1 MRRIIGFSG
10 FSGISIAL
18 VLFTSIAPLA
28 QSGPRTPTVPELLA
42 AAGKYLA
49 EYDKKFSAV
58 VSEEQYDQTVSQAG
72 FRVPQRRTLKSDVVL
87 MNAEAAGWVSLRD
100 VYDVDGA
107 PVRDHTDRILKLMT
121 NPVPD
126 AYAQALRLAQEGA
139 RFNLGAVSRT
149 INVPSTALLF
159 LRGDFQSRSTFSF
172 EGLKTLDRIAV
183 AELAFKEESKPRV
196 IRNPADAA
204 AEGHVWLEPDSGR
217 IVQTELSLKFEK
229 GSSAK
234 ITVRYANEPKIN
246 LWVPVRMDELY
257 VIAAG
262 QTITGRA
269 DYRNFRTFTVDVA
282 TIIK

>member
-1 MRRIIGFSG
+1 MRRIIGIG
-10 FSGISIAL
+10 GIGIAVVL
-18 VLFTSIAPLA
+18 VTTIAPFA
-28 QSGPRTPTVPELLA
+28 QSRPNTPTVPELLA
-42 AAGKYLA
+42 VAGKYLT

-58 VSEEQYDQTVSQAG
+58 VSEEQYDQTAAQAG
-72 FRVPQRRTLKSDVVL
+72 FRVPQRRTLKSDVIL

-100 VYDVDGA
+100 VYEVDGS
-107 PVRDHTDRILKLMT
+107 PVRDHTDRILSLLT

-159 LRGDFQSRSTFSF
+159 LRTDFQKRSTFAF
-172 EGLKTLDRIAV
+172 DGMKTIDKIPV
-183 AELAFKEESKPRV
+183 AEIAFKEESMPRV

-217 IVQTELSLKFEK
+217 IIQTELSLKFEK

-234 ITVRYANEPKIN
+234 ITVRYASEPKTN
-246 LWVPVRMDELY
+246 LYVPVRMDEIY
-257 VIAAG
+257 VLAAG

-269 DYRNFRTFTVDVA
+269 DYRNFRTFAVDVA